1 MSKDKKIT
9 LEDFIKKATDR
20 YNKRKKIVEIEVED
34 FGALTFTRPTDSEL
48 LEFKNTLANS
58 VKMSTKDKSID
69 KLDYGQML
77 SASKELIYNSCEFLH
92 SNELM
97 QDLECGE
104 PFDIPVKIFGIDGT
118 IELAQ
123 KINESFEDS
132 NVETVIKKS

>member
-9 LEDFIKKATDR
+9 LEDFIKKATEK
-20 YNKRKKIVEIEVED
+20 YNKRKKVVDIEVEN
-34 FGALTFTRPTDSEL
+34 FGILTFTRPSDSDL

-58 VKMSTKDKSID
+58 IKMSKDESID

-77 SASKELIYNSCEFLH
+77 NASKELIYNSCEFLH

-104 PFDIPVKIFGIDGT
+104 PFDIPIKVFGIDGT
-118 IELAQ
+118 IQLAQ
-123 KINESFEDS
+123 KINEAFEDS
-132 NVETVIKKS
+132 NVETAIKNS